1 MSNFSN
7 KHIKMVVN
15 EDKQDAKN
23 KMLIQIEENKKNITM
38 CVDERIKNDKDIDAI
53 RKSINCNQKI
63 LKDLLVK
70 MEYLEEK
77 TENYRLQAMKDKE
90 VDKSSM
96 EALVEEE
103 EDNSEDDDKEK
114 ED

>member
-15 EDKQDAKN
+15 EDKQDVEN
-23 KMLIQIEENKKNITM
+23 TMLIQIEKNKKDITM
-38 CVDERIKNDKDIDAI
+38 CVKERIKNDKDIDAI

-63 LKDLLVK
+63 LKDILVK

-77 TENYRLQAMKDKE
+77 TENYRLQYMKDKE
-90 VDKSSM
+90 VDDSSM
-96 EALVEEE
+96 EALVEVSDEE
-103 EDNSEDDDKEK
+103 EKEK

>member
-77 TENYRLQAMKDKE
+77 TENYRLQAMKDN
-90 VDKSSM
+90 SSM

-103 EDNSEDDDKEK
+103 EEDSEDDDKEK

>member
-15 EDKQDAKN
+15 EDKQDLEN
-23 KMLIQIEENKKNITM
+23 TMLIQIEKNKKDITE

-77 TENYRLQAMKDKE
+77 TENYRLQYMKDKD
-90 VDKSSM
+90 VDDSSM
-96 EALVEEE
+96 EALVEG
-103 EDNSEDDDKEK
+103 SEDDSEDEEK
-114 ED
+114 KDD

>member
-77 TENYRLQAMKDKE
+77 TENYRLQAMKDN
-90 VDKSSM
+90 SSM
-96 EALVEEE
+96 EALVEED

>member
-1 MSNFSN
+1 
-7 KHIKMVVN
+7 MVVS
-15 EDKQDAKN
+15 EDKQDVEN
-23 KMLIQIEENKKNITM
+23 EMLIQIEKNKKDITM
-38 CVDERIKNDKDIDAI
+38 CVKERIKNDKDIDAI

-77 TENYRLQAMKDKE
+77 TENYRLQYMKDNPEGCCAKE
-90 VDKSSM
+90 VDDSSM
-96 EALVEEE
+96 EALVEEV
-103 EDNSEDDDKEK
+103 EDESEDEEKKK